1 MSRLAWQCRRGMREL
16 DELLQRYLEQRYPRA
31 TDDERRA
38 FERLLGVQDA
48 ELQAY
53 LLNHLEPS
61 DPEMKG
67 VIRIL
72 REHRA

>member
-1 MSRLAWQCRRGMREL
+1 MTRLTWQCRRGMREL
-16 DELLQRYLEQRYPRA
+16 DELLQRYLQQSYPRA
-31 TDDERRA
+31 SDDEQRA

-53 LLNHLEPS
+53 VLNHVEPA
-61 DPEMKG
+61 DPEMRD
-67 VIRIL
+67 VVRAL

>member
-31 TDDERRA
+31 TDAERRA
-38 FERLLGVQDA
+38 FERLLGVQDT
-48 ELQAY
+48 ELQGY
-53 LLNHLEPS
+53 LLNHAEPA
-61 DPEMKG
+61 DPEMED

>member
-16 DELLQRYLEQRYPRA
+16 DELLQRYLETRYPRA
-31 TDDERRA
+31 TADEQRA
-38 FERLLGVQDA
+38 FERLLAVQDA

-53 LLNHLEPS
+53 VLNHVEPS
-61 DPEMKG
+61 DPEMKR
-67 VIRIL
+67 VIRVV